1 MERIMVEPPSLSQKK
16 ERKIILA
23 EELRKFGI
31 DIDHDITMKSD
42 EDALDSLLNDAK
54 KWREEKRAKVRGRDG
69 SELASTFE
77 LWLYSF

>member
-1 MERIMVEPPSLSQKK
+1 M
-16 ERKIILA
+16 A

-69 SELASTFE
+69 SELANTFE
-77 LWLYSF
+77 SWYITF